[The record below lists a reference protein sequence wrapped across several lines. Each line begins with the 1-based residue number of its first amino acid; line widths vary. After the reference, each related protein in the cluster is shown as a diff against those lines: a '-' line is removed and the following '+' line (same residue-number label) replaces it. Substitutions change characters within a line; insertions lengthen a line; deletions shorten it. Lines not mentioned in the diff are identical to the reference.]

1 MLRGF
6 VKPLGIILG
15 GMLCVNLCVFAA
27 ETDTKKSTPPEKK
40 TKAAPKTEAPEP
52 KKEETKTAKQET
64 TAAKQEDNSKKVLAM
79 VNGENISQQ
88 DVDQILNKY
97 ANQIDSAQIPAVTKQ
112 ILEGLINEKLITQ
125 FIRDNKIEATKDE
138 VEAEVKKVRE
148 EIKSDPST
156 SGQTLEQV
164 LGTHG
169 SNIEEYKKTLALN
182 ISVERYLSKDLEDQK
197 IKAYYDKNKFVYD
210 DTEVK
215 ASHIL
220 VDTRK
225 MKTEDELAK
234 AKEKI
239 NKAKA
244 EVDAGKDFAEIAK
257 QYSDCPSKEKGGDLG
272 FFKRKGQMV
281 EPFADAAFALKVG
294 DISAPVK
301 TNFGYHVIKVT
312 EVKKGKDVNFA
323 DIKPNVKQDMMQ
335 EKGMLL
341 IKQLREKAKIDIK
354 I

>member
-1 MLRGF
+1 MLRRFGR
-6 VKPLGIILG
+6 PLGIVLG
-15 GMLCVNLCVFAA
+15 GMLCINLCAFAA
-27 ETDTKKSTPPEKK
+27 ETDTEKSSAPAKK
-40 TKAAPKTEAPEP
+40 ATEAPQ
-52 KKEETKTAKQET
+52 KKEASNVSKKEATPAKN
-64 TAAKQEDNSKKVLAM
+64 EDDLKKVLAM

-138 VEAEVKKVRE
+138 IEAEVKKVRE

-169 SNIEEYKKTLALN
+169 SNIDEYKKTLALN
-182 ISVERYLSKDLEDQK
+182 ISVERYLSKDLDEQK
-197 IKAYYDKNKFVYD
+197 IKAHYDKNKFVYD

-239 NKAKA
+239 DKAKA
-244 EVDAGKDFAEIAK
+244 EVDAGKDFAEVAK

-281 EPFADAAFALKVG
+281 EPFAAAAFALKVG
-294 DISAPVK
+294 EISAPVK
-301 TNFGYHVIKVT
+301 TNFGYHIIKVT
-312 EVKKGKDVNFA
+312 EVKKGKDANFA
-323 DIKPNVKQDMMQ
+323 DIKINVKQDMMQ

>member
-1 MLRGF
+1 MLRRF

-15 GMLCVNLCVFAA
+15 GTLCINLCVFAE
-27 ETDTKKSTPPEKK
+27 ETDTKKSSTPAKNTAEAPQKK
-40 TKAAPKTEAPEP
+40 EASNVSKKEAAP
-52 KKEETKTAKQET
+52 AKN
-64 TAAKQEDNSKKVLAM
+64 EDNSKKVLAM

-169 SNIEEYKKTLALN
+169 SNIDEYKKTLALN
-182 ISVERYLSKDLEDQK
+182 ISVERYLSKDLDDQK

-225 MKTEDELAK
+225 MKTEEELAK

-239 NKAKA
+239 EKAKA

-294 DISAPVK
+294 EISTPVK
-301 TNFGYHVIKVT
+301 TNFGYHIIKVI
-312 EVKKGKDVNFA
+312 EVKKGNDVHFA
-323 DIKPNVKQDMMQ
+323 DIKLNVKQDIMQ

-341 IKQLREKAKIDIK
+341 IKQLRQKAKIDIK